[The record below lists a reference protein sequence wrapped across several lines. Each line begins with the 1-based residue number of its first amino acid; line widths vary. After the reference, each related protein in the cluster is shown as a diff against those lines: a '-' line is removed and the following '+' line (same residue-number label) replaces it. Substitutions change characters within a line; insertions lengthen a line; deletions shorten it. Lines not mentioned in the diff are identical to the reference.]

1 MALCEVRIPTYQRPQ
16 LLKRAL
22 TSLVDQ
28 TYSNWVAIV
37 MDDSPQQEAQAVVE
51 SIADERIHY
60 APNATQL
67 GCAGNINRAFA
78 TRSLVGGHYACI
90 LEDDNWLLPTFLAE
104 NIAALNIHGVDL
116 LLRNQAI
123 WQQGVEATPTGRST
137 RLWRYTPGYFTLRVF
152 LMVGCFGGRVC
163 DRICKSVPQSK
174 MPDYKNTVEHCKFRN
189 VFVLKRSLCAAGQK
203 CLLLCRSEMLSK
215 IGSLV
220 EVFNPLSATSC
231 KNIATPLC

>member
-123 WQQGVEATPTGRST
+123 WQQGVEATPTGRTT
-137 RLWRYTPGYFTLRVF
+137 RG
-152 LMVGCFGGRVC
+152 
-163 DRICKSVPQSK
+163 DR
-174 MPDYKNTVEHCKFRN
+174 
-189 VFVLKRSLCAAGQK
+189 
-203 CLLLCRSEMLSK
+203 
-215 IGSLV
+215 
-220 EVFNPLSATSC
+220 
-231 KNIATPLC
+231 